1 MNNIAS
7 PWSAKPLVTTTASA
21 DHTGI
26 TVLADTARSVATQ
39 LGAGAEVAAL
49 LVRLL
54 GDDARRRSSLDGDA
68 AAVTLT
74 ITVDGTELALQLR
87 DTGEPVGG
95 PPTDVLALVDL
106 GMASSANGGG
116 DGKGNLVVA
125 RLPLPAHGRLLDDT
139 NLEVVTDDAPL
150 IDAPVTI
157 RPLEPDDAAALTRC
171 VYRCYGWTYPY
182 AEMYFP
188 DQLAAAIANGTRS
201 GIVAVDAEG
210 EVMCHMGAVALA
222 DGVVMAGGAV
232 TDPRYRRRGLLGEL
246 VVGFYQWITASG
258 TRVYLSEPVL
268 THAITQKMSLDGPSS
283 LAGLYLNVRGPLQ
296 QVDITDGMLDRR
308 SSLLVTHCATVPLE
322 PATMWVPALYE
333 PLVRHIL
340 EGADWPRELG
350 VTRGAPHCPDS
361 SVLSSS
367 YDSLN
372 QVGAV
377 KVSAVGHDLADV
389 VDDALSQLRTAGAEM
404 VRVYLPA
411 NQPALAS
418 LGAGLGSLRLGFA
431 ALLPAFG
438 ELGDALVLQ
447 WVRDPDIDD
456 SPWVYGD
463 PSIETLA
470 HLVMTQAREL
480 GDAATAMRR
489 RQARRQQL
497 FAALP
502 TDDGP
507 TG

>member
-1 MNNIAS
+1 MDSTSSPNNPA
-7 PWSAKPLVTTTASA
+7 PLVTTTTLA
-21 DHTGI
+21 DHAGI
-26 TVLADTARSVATQ
+26 TLLADTARSVVTQ
-39 LGAGAEVAAL
+39 HAGGAEVAAL

-54 GDDARRRSSLDGDA
+54 GEDARKRSGIDGDA
-68 AAVTLT
+68 ATVTLT
-74 ITVDGTELALQLR
+74 IAVDGTELALQLR

-106 GMASSANGGG
+106 GMASSADGGT
-116 DGKGNLVVA
+116 DGKGNVVVA
-125 RLPLPAHGRLLDDT
+125 RVPLPSHGRLLDDT
-139 NLEVVTDDAPL
+139 DLEIVADDAPL

-188 DQLAAAIANGTRS
+188 DQLAAAIANGTRA
-201 GIVAVDAEG
+201 GNVAVDADG
-210 EVMCHMGAVALA
+210 EVVCHMGTVVLA
-222 DGVVMAGGAV
+222 DGVVMAGGGV
-232 TDPRYRRRGLLGEL
+232 TDPRYRRRGLLAEL
-246 VVGFYQWITASG
+246 GGRFYEWIGSSG
-258 TRVYLSEPVL
+258 TKVYLSEPVL
-268 THAITQKMSLDGPSS
+268 THAITQKMSLAGPSS

-296 QVDITDGMLDRR
+296 QVDFTDGMLDRR

-322 PATMWVPALYE
+322 PATLWVPALYE
-333 PLVRHIL
+333 PLVRQL
-340 EGADWPRELG
+340 LDGADWPRDIG
-350 VTRGAPHCPDS
+350 STRGTPQCPDTSTS
-361 SVLSSS
+361 SLS

-372 QVGAV
+372 QVGAI
-377 KVSAVGHDLADV
+377 KVTTVGHDLADV
-389 VDDALSQLRTAGAEM
+389 IDDALSQLHTAGAEM

-447 WVRDPDIDD
+447 WVRNPDIDD

-470 HLVMTQAREL
+470 HLIMAQAREL

-507 TG
+507 AS